1 MTTLSY
7 LTVFVEKLVNMK
19 SLFLALV
26 ALTVK
31 AAPPE
36 KFWSALHQIETG
48 GALGAIKGDKGAALG
63 PLQIHRAYH
72 ADSRVAGDYARCAD
86 LEYSKRVVTSYLKR
100 YAPAAWESGD
110 VSTLA
115 RIHNGGP
122 RGHLKPATKSYAQKV
137 LRVLK
142 K

>member
-1 MTTLSY
+1 
-7 LTVFVEKLVNMK
+7 MK
-19 SLFLALV
+19 SLLLFTLAV
-26 ALTVK
+26 ITTQ
-31 AAPPE
+31 AAPSPS
-36 KFWSALHQIETG
+36 FFAALHTVETG
-48 GALGAIKGDKGAALG
+48 GALGGTKGDRGKALG

-72 ADSRVAGDYARCAD
+72 ADSRVGGDYARCAD
-86 LEYSKRVVTSYLKR
+86 LEYSKKVVTSYLKR

-122 RGHLKPATKSYAQKV
+122 KGNIKPATLKYSQKV

>member
-1 MTTLSY
+1 
-7 LTVFVEKLVNMK
+7 MK
-19 SLFLALV
+19 SLLLFTALMIT
-26 ALTVK
+26 AH
-31 AAPPE
+31 AAPTPA
-36 KFWSALHQIETG
+36 FFAALHTVETG
-48 GALGAIKGDKGAALG
+48 GALGATLGDKGKALG

-72 ADSRVAGDYARCAD
+72 ADSRVAGDYSRCAD
-86 LEYSKRVVTSYLKR
+86 LEYSKKVVTAYLKR

-122 RGHLKPATKSYAQKV
+122 KGNIKPATKSYSQKV

>member
-1 MTTLSY
+1 
-7 LTVFVEKLVNMK
+7 MK
-19 SLFLALV
+19 SLLLFTLAV
-26 ALTVK
+26 ITSH
-31 AAPPE
+31 AAPPAN
-36 KFWSALHQIETG
+36 FFAALHTVETG
-48 GALGAIKGDKGAALG
+48 GALGAIKGDKGKALG

-72 ADSRVAGDYARCAD
+72 ADSRVGGDYARCAD

-122 RGHLKPATKSYAQKV
+122 KGNIKPATKSYSQKV

>member
-1 MTTLSY
+1 
-7 LTVFVEKLVNMK
+7 MK
-19 SLFLALV
+19 SLLLFTLAV
-26 ALTVK
+26 ITAH
-31 AAPPE
+31 AAPPAN
-36 KFWSALHQIETG
+36 FFAALHQVETG
-48 GALGAIKGDKGAALG
+48 GALGGTKGDRGKALG

-72 ADSRVAGDYARCAD
+72 ADSRVGGDYARCAD

-110 VSTLA
+110 ISTLA

-122 RGHLKPATKSYAQKV
+122 KGNIKPATKPYAAKV

>member
-1 MTTLSY
+1 
-7 LTVFVEKLVNMK
+7 MK
-19 SLFLALV
+19 SLLLFTLAV
-26 ALTVK
+26 ITAH
-31 AAPPE
+31 AAPPAN
-36 KFWSALHQIETG
+36 FFAALHTVETG
-48 GALGAIKGDKGAALG
+48 GALGAIKGDKGKALG

-72 ADSRVAGDYARCAD
+72 ADSRVGGEYSRCAD

-100 YAPAAWESGD
+100 YAPAAWEAGD
-110 VSTLA
+110 VATLA

-122 RGHLKPATKSYAQKV
+122 KGNIKPATKPYAAKV

>member
-1 MTTLSY
+1 MKTILLFTL
-7 LTVFVEKLVNMK
+7 
-19 SLFLALV
+19 A
-26 ALTVK
+26 ALTAH
-31 AAPPE
+31 AAPPAN
-36 KFWSALHQIETG
+36 FFAALHTVETG
-48 GALGAIKGDKGAALG
+48 GALGATIGDQGRALG

-72 ADSRVAGDYARCAD
+72 ADSRVGGDYSRCAD

-100 YAPAAWESGD
+100 YAPAAWEAGD
-110 VSTLA
+110 VATLA

-122 RGHLKPATKSYAQKV
+122 RGHLKPATKSYSQKV

>member
-1 MTTLSY
+1 
-7 LTVFVEKLVNMK
+7 MK
-19 SLFLALV
+19 SILLFTLAV
-26 ALTVK
+26 ITAH
-31 AAPPE
+31 AAPPAN
-36 KFWSALHQIETG
+36 FFAALHQVETG
-48 GALGAIKGDKGAALG
+48 GALGAIKGDKGKALG

-72 ADSRVAGDYARCAD
+72 ADSRVGGDYARCAD
-86 LEYSKRVVTSYLKR
+86 LEYSKKVVTAYMQR
-100 YAPAAWESGD
+100 YAPAAWEAGD

>member
-1 MTTLSY
+1 
-7 LTVFVEKLVNMK
+7 MK
-19 SLFLALV
+19 SLLLFTLAV
-26 ALTVK
+26 ITAH
-31 AAPPE
+31 AAPPAN
-36 KFWSALHQIETG
+36 FFAALHTVETG
-48 GALGAIKGDKGAALG
+48 GALGAIKGDKGKALG

-72 ADSRVAGDYARCAD
+72 ADSRVGGDYARCAD

-122 RGHLKPATKSYAQKV
+122 KGNIKPATKSYSQKV

>member
-1 MTTLSY
+1 
-7 LTVFVEKLVNMK
+7 MK
-19 SLFLALV
+19 SIILFTLAV
-26 ALTVK
+26 ITAH
-31 AAPPE
+31 AAPPAN
-36 KFWSALHQIETG
+36 FFAALHTVETG
-48 GALGAIKGDKGAALG
+48 GALGAIKGDKGKALG

-72 ADSRVAGDYARCAD
+72 ADSRVGGEYSRCAD

-122 RGHLKPATKSYAQKV
+122 RGHLKPATLKYSQKV

>member
-1 MTTLSY
+1 
-7 LTVFVEKLVNMK
+7 MK
-19 SLFLALV
+19 SLLLFTLAV
-26 ALTVK
+26 ITAH
-31 AAPPE
+31 AAPPAN
-36 KFWSALHQIETG
+36 FFAALHTVETG
-48 GALGAIKGDKGAALG
+48 GALGAIKGDKGKALG

-72 ADSRVAGDYARCAD
+72 ADSRVGGDYARCAD

-122 RGHLKPATKSYAQKV
+122 KGNIKPATKPYAAKV

>member
-1 MTTLSY
+1 
-7 LTVFVEKLVNMK
+7 MK
-19 SLFLALV
+19 SLILFTLAV
-26 ALTVK
+26 ITAH
-31 AAPPE
+31 AAPTPA
-36 KFWSALHQIETG
+36 FFAALHQVETG
-48 GALGAIKGDKGAALG
+48 SALGAIKGDNGKALG

-72 ADSRVAGDYARCAD
+72 ADSRVGGDYARCAD
-86 LEYSKRVVTSYLKR
+86 LEYSKKVVTAYLKR

-122 RGHLKPATKSYAQKV
+122 KGSIKPATKPYAAKV

>member
-1 MTTLSY
+1 MKTL
-7 LTVFVEKLVNMK
+7 L
-19 SLFLALV
+19 LFTALV
-26 ALTVK
+26 ITAH
-31 AAPPE
+31 AAPPAN
-36 KFWSALHQIETG
+36 FFAALHTVETG
-48 GALGAIKGDKGAALG
+48 GALGAIKGDKGKALG

-72 ADSRVAGDYARCAD
+72 ADSRVGGEYSRCAD

-110 VSTLA
+110 ISTLA

-122 RGHLKPATKSYAQKV
+122 KGNIKPATKSYSQKV

>member
-1 MTTLSY
+1 
-7 LTVFVEKLVNMK
+7 MK
-19 SLFLALV
+19 SLLLFTALMISSH
-26 ALTVK
+26 
-31 AAPPE
+31 AAPPAN
-36 KFWSALHQIETG
+36 FFAAIHTVETG
-48 GALGAIKGDKGAALG
+48 GALGAIKGDKGKALG

-72 ADSRVAGDYARCAD
+72 ADSRVGGDYTRCAD
-86 LEYSKRVVTSYLKR
+86 LEYSKKVVTAYLKR

-110 VSTLA
+110 VATLA

-122 RGHLKPATKSYAQKV
+122 KGNIKPATKPYAAKV

>member
-1 MTTLSY
+1 
-7 LTVFVEKLVNMK
+7 MK
-19 SLFLALV
+19 SLLLFTLAV
-26 ALTVK
+26 ITSH
-31 AAPPE
+31 AAPPAN
-36 KFWSALHQIETG
+36 FFAAIHTVETG
-48 GALGAIKGDKGAALG
+48 GALGAIKGDKGKALG

-72 ADSRVAGDYARCAD
+72 ADSRVGGDYARCAD
-86 LEYSKRVVTSYLKR
+86 LEYSKKVVTAYLKR

-110 VSTLA
+110 VATLS

-122 RGHLKPATKSYAQKV
+122 RGHLKPATLKYSQKV

>member
-1 MTTLSY
+1 MKTILLFTL
-7 LTVFVEKLVNMK
+7 
-19 SLFLALV
+19 A
-26 ALTVK
+26 ALTAH
-31 AAPPE
+31 AAPPAN
-36 KFWSALHQIETG
+36 FFAALHTVETG
-48 GALGAIKGDKGAALG
+48 GALGATLGDKGKALG

-72 ADSRVAGDYARCAD
+72 ADSRVGGDYSRCAD

-110 VSTLA
+110 VATLA

-122 RGHLKPATKSYAQKV
+122 KGNIKPATKSYSQKV

>member
-1 MTTLSY
+1 
-7 LTVFVEKLVNMK
+7 MK
-19 SLFLALV
+19 SILFTLV
-26 ALTVK
+26 VITAH
-31 AAPPE
+31 AAPPAS
-36 KFWSALHQIETG
+36 FFAALHTVETG
-48 GALGAIKGDKGAALG
+48 GALGATLGDNGKALG

-72 ADSRVAGDYARCAD
+72 ADSRVGGEYSRCAD

-110 VSTLA
+110 VATLA

-122 RGHLKPATKSYAQKV
+122 RGHLKPATKSYSQKV
-137 LRVLK
+137 LRALK

>member
-1 MTTLSY
+1 
-7 LTVFVEKLVNMK
+7 MK
-19 SLFLALV
+19 SLLLFTLAV
-26 ALTVK
+26 ITAH
-31 AAPPE
+31 AAPPAN
-36 KFWSALHQIETG
+36 FFAALHTVETG
-48 GALGAIKGDKGAALG
+48 GALGAIKGDKGKALG

-72 ADSRVAGDYARCAD
+72 ADSRVGGDYARCAD

-122 RGHLKPATKSYAQKV
+122 KGNIKPATLKYSQKV